1 MLPTTLP
8 ASLPASASASASAL
22 PLSFFAKASELLEA
36 CKGLEAFRKGAQSA
50 ACYKSSGLDCGAAFL
65 AFTGAAF
72 TLEGFHQRE
81 AFYAW
86 LPSGFGSGSFSL
98 PFALLLPFV
107 KATKGKGLITY
118 ESGKLS
124 ASASGASL
132 SLEAGPA
139 LESSEAAEAQKIFGA
154 EGYRLQAI
162 AEKLLSAEAEGF
174 PLLPFIKAASF
185 CSSDFSKQALCGAGF
200 SAESFWATDGFSL
213 RKSPAFLP
221 SLPKS
226 GAFPESAWLPAWL
239 SPIVEAFAKPAERES
254 LSAFF
259 FYEKKSCSALR
270 FRSPSGLLVALR
282 FDSNK
287 GKFPDCAKLFPESFP
302 FSFSVDREAFLSI
315 VKSLSEALKSSEGAP
330 LLDLSFDPESGSLG
344 FSAILQKN
352 KGSNRRPE
360 LEEAGKQE
368 ASCFVR
374 FESFPEDLSFDA
386 GFADLPEA
394 QRLMAKEKLSDQ
406 LRLTVNAS
414 FLLKAIKSLEKE
426 GSRLSFQWEGSRLP
440 FVLSGSSEASAC
452 LIMPVQRRR

>member
-1 MLPTTLP
+1 
-8 ASLPASASASASAL
+8 
-22 PLSFFAKASELLEA
+22 
-36 CKGLEAFRKGAQSA
+36 LEAFRRGAQSA
-50 ACYKSSGLDCGAAFL
+50 ACFKSSGLDCGAAFL

-86 LPSGFGSGSFSL
+86 LPSSFGSGSFSL

-107 KATKGKGLITY
+107 KATKGKGFITY

-139 LESSEAAEAQKIFGA
+139 LESSEAAEAQKIFAA
-154 EGYRLQAI
+154 EGYSLQAI

-185 CSSDFSKQALCGAGF
+185 CSSDFSKQALCGVGF
-200 SAESFWATDGFSL
+200 SAQSFFATDGFSL
-213 RKSPAFLP
+213 RKSPAY
-221 SLPKS
+221 SV
-226 GAFPESAWLPAWL
+226 FPFPDEAWLPAWL

-254 LSAFF
+254 LLAFF

-287 GKFPDCAKLFPESFP
+287 GKFPDCQRLFPESFP
-302 FSFSVDREAFLSI
+302 FSFSVDREAFLST
-315 VKSLSEALKSSEGAP
+315 VKILSEALKCSDGLP
-330 LLDLSFDPESGSLG
+330 LIDLSFDPESGSLG

-352 KGSNRRPE
+352 IGSSRKPE
-360 LEEAGKQE
+360 LKEAGKQE

-374 FESFPEDLSFDA
+374 FESFPEDPSFDA

-394 QRLMAKEKLSDQ
+394 QRLMAKEKLNDQ
-406 LRLTVNAS
+406 LKLTVNAS

-440 FVLSGSSEASAC
+440 FVLSGSVEASC
-452 LIMPVQRRR
+452 C

>member
-1 MLPTTLP
+1 MIPSTLP
-8 ASLPASASASASAL
+8 ASAPASASAL
-22 PLSFFAKASELLEA
+22 PLSFSAKASELLEA

-50 ACYKSSGLDCGAAFL
+50 ACFKSSGLDCGAAFL

-86 LPSGFGSGSFSL
+86 LPSSFGSGSFSL

-139 LESSEAAEAQKIFGA
+139 LESSEAAEAQKIFAA
-154 EGYRLQAI
+154 EGYSLQAI
-162 AEKLLSAEAEGF
+162 AEKLLPAEAEGF
-174 PLLPFIKAASF
+174 PLLPFIKAAPF
-185 CSSDFSKQALCGAGF
+185 CSSDFSKQVLTGVGF
-200 SAESFWATDGFSL
+200 SAQSFFATDGFSM
-213 RKSPAFLP
+213 RKSPAY
-221 SLPKS
+221 S
-226 GAFPESAWLPAWL
+226 AFPFPEEAWLPAWL
-239 SPIVEAFAKPAERES
+239 SPVIEAFAKPAERES

-259 FYEKKSCSALR
+259 FHEKKSCSALR

-287 GKFPDCAKLFPESFP
+287 GRFPNCGRLFLGSFA
-302 FSFSVDREAFLSI
+302 FSFSVDREAFFSI
-315 VKSLSEALKSSEGAP
+315 VKSLLEALKSSDGLP
-330 LLDLSFDPESGSLG
+330 LIDLSFNPESGSLG
-344 FSAILQKN
+344 LSAILQKN
-352 KGSNRRPE
+352 VGSNRKPE

-368 ASCFVR
+368 ASCFAR
-374 FESFPEDLSFDA
+374 FESFPEDPSFDV
-386 GFADLPEA
+386 GFAELPEA

-406 LRLTVNAS
+406 LKLTVNAS
-414 FLLKAIKSLEKE
+414 FLLKAIKSFEKE
-426 GSRLSFQWEGSRLP
+426 GSRLSFQWDGSKLP
-440 FVLSGSSEASAC
+440 VALSGGVEASCC
-452 LIMPVQRRR
+452 LIMPVQRRT

>member
-1 MLPTTLP
+1 MLPTT
-8 ASLPASASASASAL
+8 LPASASASASAL
-22 PLSFFAKASELLEA
+22 PLSFSAKASELLEA
-36 CKGLEAFRKGAQSA
+36 CKGLEAFRRGTQSA

-86 LPSGFGSGSFSL
+86 LPSSFGSGSFSL

-118 ESGKLS
+118 KSGKLS

-139 LESSEAAEAQKIFGA
+139 LESSEAAEAQKIFAA

-162 AEKLLSAEAEGF
+162 AEKLLPAEAEGF

-185 CSSDFSKQALCGAGF
+185 CSSDFSKQALCGVGF
-200 SAESFWATDGFSL
+200 SAQSFFATDGFSL
-213 RKSPAFLP
+213 RKSPAY
-221 SLPKS
+221 S
-226 GAFPESAWLPAWL
+226 AFPFPEEAWLPAWL

-287 GKFPDCAKLFPESFP
+287 GKFPDCQRLFPESFP
-302 FSFSVDREAFLSI
+302 FSFSVDREAFLST
-315 VKSLSEALKSSEGAP
+315 VKSLSEALKCSDGLP
-330 LLDLSFDPESGSLG
+330 LIDLSFDPESGSLG

-352 KGSNRRPE
+352 IGSNRKPE

-368 ASCFVR
+368 ASCSVR
-374 FESFPEDLSFDA
+374 FESFPEDPSFDA

-394 QRLMAKEKLSDQ
+394 QRLMAKEKLNDQ

-440 FVLSGSSEASAC
+440 FVLSAGLEASCC
-452 LIMPVQRRR
+452 LIMPVQRRH